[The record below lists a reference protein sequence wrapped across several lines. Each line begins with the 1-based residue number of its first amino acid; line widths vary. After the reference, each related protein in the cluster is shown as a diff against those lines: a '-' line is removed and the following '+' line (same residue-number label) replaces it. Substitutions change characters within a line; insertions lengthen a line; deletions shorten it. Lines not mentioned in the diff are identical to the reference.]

1 MKKFNF
7 ILAALVMLA
16 AGGCSKQEFKE
27 AVQQNNTRIITINA
41 SLPSVDSQTRTT
53 LAQDGEG
60 LVMKW
65 ENTDKLYL
73 NFKYG
78 GNFYRADAPIK
89 AASISSDKRQASF
102 TVTLPSAI
110 PDGAA
115 FDLYGVYQKEST
127 WGENDGG
134 YFEKGKNNNV
144 YVFEN
149 GEEQCITLDKM
160 GTTQSGI
167 ARPAVTFK
175 QIGITATSMAPI
187 VFEHLGWMMALH
199 FKNDSGAQ
207 IDLPGNL
214 NFIYV
219 GESST
224 SFIYNDFHSSK
235 NISIDLSSGLVS
247 KGSTEWGKK
256 AYVRFTINDYSFN
269 WLPLYGEKL
278 GAGETIVLY
287 RWLISTPNIDK
298 MYGDGYI
305 SGNFILT
312 DSSPDGKYLPA
323 KTVEKGKVYHTYMTW
338 NGTHLKITDRN
349 GTPMP

>member
-7 ILAALVMLA
+7 ILAALVMIA
-16 AGGCSKQEFKE
+16 AGCSKQEFKE
-27 AVQQNNTRIITINA
+27 AVQQNNPRIITINA

-60 LVMKW
+60 IVMKW

-89 AASISSDKRQASF
+89 AASISADKRQASF

-127 WGENDGG
+127 RSENNGG

-149 GEEQCITLDKM
+149 GEEDCITLDKM
-160 GTTQSGI
+160 GTVQSGI

-175 QIGITATSMAPI
+175 QIGITATTMAPI

-207 IDLPGNL
+207 IDLPKTL
-214 NFIYV
+214 DFRYV
-219 GESST
+219 EESST
-224 SFIYNDFHSSK
+224 SFIYNGLHLFSDV
-235 NISIDLSSGLVS
+235 SIDLSTGLAS
-247 KGSTEWGKK
+247 SSSTEWEKK
-256 AYVRFTINDYSFN
+256 ARVWFSINGYY
-269 WLPLYGEKL
+269 WLPLFGKKL

>member
-7 ILAALVMLA
+7 IRAALVMLA

-27 AVQQNNTRIITINA
+27 AVQQNNPRIITINA

-60 LVMKW
+60 IVMKW

-127 WGENDGG
+127 LNEHNGG

-149 GEEQCITLDKM
+149 GEEGCITLDKM

-167 ARPAVTFK
+167 ARPAVAFK
-175 QIGITATSMAPI
+175 RIGITATTMAPI

-214 NFIYV
+214 SFRYIAMP
-219 GESST
+219 ST
-224 SFIYNDFHSSK
+224 SFIYNGFHISQDV
-235 NISIDLSSGLVS
+235 SIDLS
-247 KGSTEWGKK
+247 
-256 AYVRFTINDYSFN
+256 N

>member
-27 AVQQNNTRIITINA
+27 AVQQNNTRIITLNA

-60 LVMKW
+60 IVMKW

-89 AASISSDKRQASF
+89 ESSISADKRQASF

-110 PDGAA
+110 PDGAT

-127 WGENDGG
+127 LNENNGG

-144 YVFEN
+144 YMFEN
-149 GEEQCITLDKM
+149 TEEGCVTLDKM
-160 GTTQSGI
+160 GTLQSGI

-175 QIGITATSMAPI
+175 QIGITATTMAPI

-199 FKNDSGAQ
+199 FKNDSGVQ
-207 IDLPGNL
+207 IDLPTYL
-214 NFIYV
+214 EFIYV
-219 GESST
+219 GEPST
-224 SFIYNDFHSSK
+224 SFIYNGNHLFYDV
-235 NISIDLSSGLVS
+235 SIDLSSSLVS
-247 KGSTEWGKK
+247 NDTTEWEKK
-256 AYVRFTINDYSFN
+256 ACVWFTINNYYWN
-269 WLPLYGEKL
+269 PLSGEKL

-305 SGNFILT
+305 SGNLIIT
-312 DSSPDGKYLPA
+312 KDSPDGKYLPA

>member
-60 LVMKW
+60 IVMKW

-89 AASISSDKRQASF
+89 ESSISADKRQASF

-127 WGENDGG
+127 LNEHNGG

-149 GEEQCITLDKM
+149 GEEGCITLDKM

-167 ARPAVTFK
+167 ARPAVAFK
-175 QIGITATSMAPI
+175 QIGITATTMAPI

-214 NFIYV
+214 SFRYIAMP
-219 GESST
+219 ST
-224 SFIYNDFHSSK
+224 SFIYNGFHISQDV
-235 NISIDLSSGLVS
+235 SIDLSNGLVS
-247 KGSTEWGKK
+247 NGPTSWENK
-256 AYVRFTINDYSFN
+256 ARVRFTINEYGYN

>member
-53 LAQDGEG
+53 LAQDGAG
-60 LVMKW
+60 IVMKW

-89 AASISSDKRQASF
+89 ESSISADKRQASF

-110 PDGAA
+110 PDGAT

-127 WGENDGG
+127 LNENNGG

-144 YVFEN
+144 YVFEKS
-149 GEEQCITLDKM
+149 EEGCVTLDKM
-160 GTTQSGI
+160 GTLQSGI

-175 QIGITATSMAPI
+175 QIGITATTMAPI

-207 IDLPGNL
+207 IDLPKYL
-214 NFIYV
+214 DFRYV
-219 GESST
+219 GKSST
-224 SFIYNDFHSSK
+224 SFIYNGNHLFCDV
-235 NISIDLSSGLVS
+235 SIDLSSGLVS
-247 KGSTEWGKK
+247 NDTTEWEKK
-256 AYVRFTINDYSFN
+256 ARVWFTINDYYWN
-269 WLPLYGEKL
+269 PLCGKKL